1 MIDKEKYMGEAQMK
15 AKPTKKLKLIIE
27 DEAVKTRHIESK
39 AVVTEKIADDAIHTD
54 QIANKN
60 VTSQKLAD
68 GAVTPDKLSP
78 EAAAMMKGISVEGNI
93 DHFSWQSG
101 GSLTLSART
110 ANGEGGDWKVYKNN
124 STEVFIEQEGEATFS
139 FFDNVLETT
148 TYLITCSQGE
158 HLYKQD
164 YQVAAGYPCY
174 GAGASSVE
182 ELMNSNYLLCIAAN
196 DGDVAGAYNFKVQN
210 TPNKFMVMV
219 PTGVGIR
226 RLRMNGIDV
235 PMESEVVEQMIT
247 LHRDAETK
255 EVLYKIY
262 SSVNTYDVALYKG
275 IQINEYV
282 GEDRDLLEVLVEETR
297 QQTEENIQAIDDLEE
312 SVGQQMTDL
321 QETVEGQVSTL
332 QETVEGQIEDLQ
344 ETDETLQSNYE
355 GIITTLQDFYTTFNT
370 QKADKAT
377 TLDGY
382 GILDAYTKSAV
393 DAMIAALQQGNV
405 VIVADHTAVASP
417 QENTIYREPGEQSY
431 TDWMY
436 YDDHWYALATYTN
449 ELETEGPKKGSDK
462 LITSGAVYNIGFEGK
477 YYYDVKALYD
487 ADLVSSYE
495 QIQAPATHGTINK
508 VSSGVEYIGDASA
521 CKYPQIRFRIVDAY
535 MHAGK
540 TYTIAIQLTG
550 HSIQALH
557 IGRKDNENYFKY
569 IDDENNVISN
579 PYKNESDLIKK
590 YLFTVKTPADI
601 NPYSIIIQFG
611 IDEPSVHA
619 VINQLCVCDLGYTG
633 SEVMSVDSIKNMLVE
648 SQQVLFSNDFCM
660 LYSKIIGAPEAL
672 TPYTSHQFEIWGD
685 SLVRQGFGN
694 YMGLDYV
701 THHGFGGKTS
711 TYVRDQFL
719 NGVTN
724 PEDKSFII
732 LAGRN
737 NYAETDVIVSDIKA
751 MVKHIGH
758 ERFMICM
765 PPNGNYGEGKD
776 HPNTYAYFTKL
787 SEKLSSLYPNNFIDT
802 RRACI
807 EEYDMGDVR
816 LEQSFTQ
823 PAIGGTVKVYV
834 SDVAFLTTYNT
845 GDVGQWG
852 ETHMKKIAIGIN
864 LEKMD
869 IYKVIIANTEE
880 NSLILQLETN
890 NSDIH
895 AGGTV
900 ENIVGAGGETPNG
913 SSVKYLRVLQNA
925 DYYCYQND
933 ITQSTFRKDGIHM
946 SERGQRV
953 LAEVV
958 KRFIVAHNL

>member
-39 AVVTEKIADDAIHTD
+39 AIVTEKIADDAIHTD

-60 VTSQKLAD
+60 VTSQKIAD
-68 GAVTPDKLSP
+68 GAVTPDKLSQ
-78 EAAAMMKGISVEGNI
+78 EAAAMMKGIAVEGNI

-101 GSLTLSART
+101 GSLTLSAKT
-110 ANGEGGDWKVYKNN
+110 VNGEGGDWKVYKNN
-124 STEVFIEQEGEATFS
+124 STEVFIEQEGGATFS
-139 FFDNVLETT
+139 FSDSVLETT

-164 YQVAAGYPCY
+164 YQVTAGYPCY
-174 GAGASSVE
+174 GAGASSVV
-182 ELMNSNYLLCIAAN
+182 ELMDSNYFLCIAAN
-196 DGDVAGAYNFKVQN
+196 DGDVAGAYDFKVQN
-210 TPNKFMVMV
+210 TPKKFMVMV
-219 PTGVGIR
+219 PTGIGIR

-247 LHRDAETK
+247 LHRDTETK

-262 SSVNTYDVALYKG
+262 SSVNTYNVALYKG

-297 QQTEENIQAIDDLEE
+297 RQTEENIQAIDDLEE

-321 QETVEGQVSTL
+321 QET
-332 QETVEGQIEDLQ
+332 
-344 ETDETLQSNYE
+344 DETLQSNYE
-355 GIITTLQDFYTTFNT
+355 GIIATLQEFYTTFNT

-393 DAMIAALQQGNV
+393 DAMIASLQQGNV
-405 VIVADHTAVASP
+405 VIVVDHTAVASP

-436 YDDHWYALATYTN
+436 YDDHWFALATYTN

-462 LITSGAVYNIGFEGK
+462 LITSGAVYNIGFDGK
-477 YYYDVKALYD
+477 SNYDVKTLIFSALNYASGSKGRAEVVDSGVKYSNIGYGISDCHISQIRFIIAPEYLHTGKTYALSIQSTGHIISALYIVD
-487 ADLVSSYE
+487 STNYSYDSY
-495 QIQAPATHGTINK
+495 HGTISR
-508 VSSGVEYIGDASA
+508 V
-521 CKYPQIRFRIVDAY
+521 
-535 MHAGK
+535 
-540 TYTIAIQLTG
+540 
-550 HSIQALH
+550 
-557 IGRKDNENYFKY
+557 
-569 IDDENNVISN
+569 
-579 PYKNESDLIKK
+579 YKEEGLIKK
-590 YLFTVKTPADI
+590 YLYVLKPTADL
-601 NPYSIIIQFG
+601 NPYAIAIQFAM
-611 IDEPSVHA
+611 DETNVEA
-619 VINQLCVCDLGYTG
+619 IINNICICDLGYTG
-633 SEVMSVDSIKNMLVE
+633 NEVMTVDSIKNMLVE
-648 SQQVLFSNDFCM
+648 SPQVLFSNDFCM

-685 SLVRQGFGN
+685 SLVHQGFGN

-701 THHGFGGKTS
+701 THHGFAGKTS
-711 TYVRDQFL
+711 TYIRDQFL

-737 NYAETDVIVSDIKA
+737 NYTETDVIVSDIKE

-765 PPNGNYGEGKD
+765 PPNGNYGEGKN

-787 SEKLSSLYPNNFIDT
+787 SEKLSNLYPNNFIDT

-845 GDVGQWG
+845 GDVGKWG
-852 ETHMKKIAIGIN
+852 EPFMKKIAIGIN

-869 IYKVIIANTEE
+869 IYKVIIVNTGE

-890 NSDIH
+890 NSGIH

-900 ENIVGAGGETPNG
+900 GNIVGAGGYTPNG
-913 SSVKYLRVLQNA
+913 SSVKYLHVLQNA

-946 SERGQRV
+946 SERGLRV
-953 LAEVV
+953 LADVV